1 MPCPALMMIFL
12 AKGLALRDGAA
23 SAAEAVSSSPK
34 ADKPTTVVPPLYDL
48 TRHSDKPPRKSP
60 WRVLAV
66 MAAACLLFCVIP
78 LSMWMVGNLAKSDEA
93 VDGADTQSN
102 FEGIL
107 GDMTA
112 TDDISNA
119 PQDGGVGEEAPDME
133 APIDTEGA
141 KEPEAAETDRNSTH
155 EENATPPELSTEF
168 EPHELIWSADPSVS
182 STTAYY
188 TAAGHN
194 GTDITLIAT
203 TSDDDVSAEDEMVL
217 QMVGQWLA
225 SVCSLHYGD
234 HFPLFYESFV
244 QEVFIQETVRHGK
257 TYQTA
262 ISEIGRK
269 VAALLPIDRV
279 ELILHLEENTLLA
292 GEELE
297 TYRATK
303 PSIQTARGFSPEL
316 ISAVRRVR
324 VSGGVELDGFYPFES
339 MKEILNEAFYIYEYE
354 GKWYLDEALMDDDL
368 CIDLLGASKEDTG
381 FYQIK
386 TTEGGVVAMDDTYLY
401 LDTGDAFRVDSAL
414 FHNQT
419 DGGEWVVRVGDTVT
433 VSHYTLKMGRLTR
446 TVDGVENE
454 EWTLST
460 ATEVNYYGRANVH
473 NG

>member
-1 MPCPALMMIFL
+1 MKRIDEKKQDLLFDALSCIDDDFL
-12 AKGLALRDGAA
+12 AKSLALRDGAA

-34 ADKPTTVVPPLYDL
+34 ADEPTTVVPPLYDL

-66 MAAACLLFCVIP
+66 VAAACLLFCVIP

-93 VDGADTQSN
+93 
-102 FEGIL
+102 
-107 GDMTA
+107 
-112 TDDISNA
+112 DDISNA

-141 KEPEAAETDRNSTH
+141 KEPEAAETDRDSAH

-168 EPHELIWSADPSVS
+168 EPHELIWSAGPSVS
-182 STTAYY
+182 GTTAYY

-217 QMVGQWLA
+217 QMVGQWMA
-225 SVCSLHYGD
+225 SVCSLDYGD

-262 ISEIGRK
+262 ISEIERK

-354 GKWYLDEALMDDDL
+354 GKWYLDETLMDDDL
-368 CIDLLGASKEDTG
+368 CIDLLGASKGDTG

-386 TTEGGVVAMDDTYLY
+386 TTEGVVVAMDDTYLY

-419 DGGEWVVRVGDTVT
+419 DGGEWVIRVGNTVT

-460 ATEVNYYGRANVH
+460 ATEVNDYGRANVR